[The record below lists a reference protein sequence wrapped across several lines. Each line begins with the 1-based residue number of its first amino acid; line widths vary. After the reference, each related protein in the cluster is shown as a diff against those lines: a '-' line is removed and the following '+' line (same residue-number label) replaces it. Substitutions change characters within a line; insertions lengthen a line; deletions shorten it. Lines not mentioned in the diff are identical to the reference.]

1 MLFRSGHFTFAGEDP
16 LTMLR
21 KYVDRVGHVHL
32 KDMRLD
38 VVEQVKKNDWS
49 FLQAV
54 RNGSFTVPGDGNVD
68 FDPVFKVLADAHYEG
83 WLLVEAEQ
91 DPAKANPLEY
101 AMKGRSYIREHTGL

>member
-1 MLFRSGHFTFAGEDP
+1 MLK
-16 LTMLR
+16 

-32 KDMRLD
+32 KDMRLS
-38 VVEQVKKNDWS
+38 VVKQVREQNMS

-54 RNGSFTVPGDGNVD
+54 RSGAFTVPGDGDVN
-68 FDPVFKVLADAHYEG
+68 FDPVFEVLAAANYEG

-101 AMKGRSYIREHTGL
+101 AMKGRRYIREHTGL

>member
-1 MLFRSGHFTFAGEDP
+1 MLK
-16 LTMLR
+16 

-38 VVEQVKKNDWS
+38 VVRKARENGWS

-54 RNGSFTVPGDGNVD
+54 REGAFTVPGDGNVD
-68 FDPVFKVLADAHYEG
+68 FDPVFRLLSEAGYEG

-101 AMKGRSYIREHTGL
+101 AVKGRRYIAEHTGL